1 MSREEAISGIIDQ
14 LTLDDVV
21 ISTTGKASR
30 ELYDLRNRSD
40 KMNKG
45 DFLMVGSMGHASSIA
60 LGVALQESERNIY
73 CIDGDGALIMHMG
86 ALSTIGKYSTP
97 NFRHILLNN
106 FSHESVGGQESS
118 SDVINYSQLS
128 TAVSYKNY
136 FKISKKSEFK
146 GVFGK
151 FQSTPGPS
159 FLEIIVDKGSK
170 ADLSRPD
177 FTPSDNKKTIMEFL
191 GL

>member
-1 MSREEAISGIIDQ
+1 
-14 LTLDDVV
+14 
-21 ISTTGKASR
+21 
-30 ELYDLRNRSD
+30 
-40 KMNKG
+40 MNKG

-60 LGVALQESERNIY
+60 LGVALQERERNIY

-128 TAVSYKNY
+128 KAVSYKNY

-159 FLEIIVDKGSK
+159 FLEIIVNIGSK

-177 FTPSDNKKTIMEFL
+177 FTPLDNKKAIMEFL